1 MEIMKPFIKVCCL
14 GASLL
19 FCLIASAQA
28 PFYLHKDDRVVFYGD
43 SITQQYEYN
52 AFVESYVVSRWPEL
66 NVRFI
71 NAGWSGDWVV
81 GGGGGTADE
90 RLARDVVA
98 NQATVATVMVGMN
111 DGAYQKFDQAF
122 FDVYTKGYE
131 HLLDVLHQSLPGL
144 RVTLLQPSPYDDV
157 THAPEFEGGYN
168 GVIARYGQFVGELA
182 KRRNF
187 MAVDFNS
194 PLVAVLQKANAADPL
209 AAGKIIPDRIHPSA
223 AGALVMAAALLKAW
237 NAPAV
242 VTSVELDARRGR
254 AERSENTTVSD
265 IQKSEAISWTQTD
278 QALPLPIDPADPAL
292 SLVVKSSDVV
302 QTLDQQTLRV
312 SGLRSGVYLLKIDG
326 IAVGSYSSEQLA
338 KGTNLALLV
347 TPMLKQA
354 LAVYDLTMRR
364 NAVRLIA
371 WQNVQ
376 YGLRKETSPH
386 LGEVTA
392 ALTGLEE
399 DILTQQ
405 RQAAV
410 PQPHHYELVRQEE
423 H

>member
-1 MEIMKPFIKVCCL
+1 ML
-14 GASLL
+14 RRSLL
-19 FCLIASAQA
+19 GLISLLAAVPVAAQPA
-28 PFYLHKDDRVVFYGD
+28 FYLHQDDRVVFYGD
-43 SITQQYEYN
+43 SITQFYQYN
-52 AFVESYVVSRWPEL
+52 AFVETYVVSRWPGL
-66 NVRFI
+66 NIRFI

-98 NQATVATVMVGMN
+98 NRATVATVMVGMN

-168 GVIARYGQFVGELA
+168 AVIARYGQFVGELS

-187 MAVDFNS
+187 MAVDFNA
-194 PLVAVLQKANAADPL
+194 PLVAVLQKANATDPVV
-209 AAGKIIPDRIHPSA
+209 AAKIIPDRIHPAA
-223 AGALVMAAALLKAW
+223 AGGLVMAAALLKAW
-237 NAPAV
+237 NAAPV

-254 AERSENTTVSD
+254 VERSENTVVSD
-265 IQKSEAISWTQTD
+265 IQKGDVFSWIQLD
-278 QALPLPIDPADPAL
+278 QALPLPIDTADPVLA
-292 SLVVKSSDVV
+292 LVVKSSDVV
-302 QTLDQQTLRV
+302 ETLDQETLRV
-312 SGLRSGVYLLKIDG
+312 TGLRAGTYLLKIDG
-326 IAVGSYSSEQLA
+326 IAVGPFTAEQLNQ
-338 KGTNLALLV
+338 GTNLALLP

-354 LAVYDLTMRR
+354 LDVYALTMRR
-364 NAVRLIA
+364 NDVRITA

-386 LGEVTA
+386 VVEATA
-392 ALTGLEE
+392 ALNALEE
-399 DILTQQ
+399 DILAQQ